1 MESGNKS
8 SPFLYMNECIQCQS
22 AKNGGVEAFIA
33 HLAFEHSVPTEWPS
47 DRAARL
53 TGAEAKRPYTTV
65 AATRKKRRKLTTPR
79 PLNSFMVFA
88 QHIRRNVLAI
98 FDTASSSNV
107 SRLLGE
113 AWNLIPKE
121 VRALY
126 DEEAARLSKIH
137 NIEFPTYKYQPKPRQ
152 WQSNGVAA
160 SASPAT
166 NTPDESLPTRAHPP
180 SGSTPIS
187 WLPPSAVLTIST
199 SVEQPSSPVAIKPEP
214 PSPPPQTP
222 QLPPILPPSFRS
234 TSPTRSRMA
243 IHDTHPT
250 SIESCTSQS
259 TSKLVR
265 IAPAIPASIAPPR
278 TVIKSES
285 LGYLEQN
292 SNDPFSPCLSTSSPL
307 SRTPSP
313 AQQFTSMQ
321 DSIIPP
327 VENQLPQKLSIEA
340 AAQQTLAS
348 DLTILHKL
356 INQAATSSQQ
366 MHQPQ
371 AQSQS
376 KPCILLTPIQS
387 DIGQQAIISCGQ
399 SSTVPT
405 LLTCGS
411 TIYVALT
418 VLPSPLEPTPG
429 VRISVNQEQTIL
441 EKQRLT
447 RSDENLSGSNLV
459 KLMRS
464 LDANQTQ
471 STTSSRLG
479 ELLRAAAA
487 AAATTSQ

>member
-1 MESGNKS
+1 MELGDKS

-33 HLAFEHSVPTEWPS
+33 HLAFEHSIPTEWPS

-152 WQSNGVAA
+152 WQPSSAAA

-166 NTPDESLPTRAHPP
+166 STLDESPPTRAHPP
-180 SGSTPIS
+180 SVSTPLS
-187 WLPPSAVLTIST
+187 WLPSSAVLTIST
-199 SVEQPSSPVAIKPEP
+199 SHTTASVERPSSPVKIKPEP
-214 PSPPPQTP
+214 PSPPPQAP
-222 QLPPILPPSFRS
+222 QSPPIPPPSFKS
-234 TSPTRSRMA
+234 TSPTRSRMV
-243 IHDTHPT
+243 IHDIHPT
-250 SIESCTSQS
+250 SVESCTSQS
-259 TSKLVR
+259 ASKLVK
-265 IAPAIPASIAPPR
+265 IAPAIPAPIAPPG
-278 TVIKSES
+278 TAIKSEP
-285 LGYLEQN
+285 LGYPEQN

-313 AQQFTSMQ
+313 IQQFISMQ
-321 DSIIPP
+321 ENITPP
-327 VENQLPQKLSIEA
+327 VENQLPQKPPIEA
-340 AAQQTLAS
+340 ATQQPLAS

-366 MHQPQ
+366 MHQPRS
-371 AQSQS
+371 QSDS

-387 DIGQQAIISCGQ
+387 DIGQRAIISCGQ
-399 SSTVPT
+399 SSTIPT

-418 VLPSPLEPTPG
+418 VLPSPLEPASE
-429 VRISVNQEQTIL
+429 VRIPANQEQ
-441 EKQRLT
+441 RLT
-447 RSDENLSGSNLV
+447 TSDENLSGSDLV
-459 KLMRS
+459 KLVRS
-464 LDANQTQ
+464 LDANQMQ
-471 STTSSRLG
+471 STANSRLG

-487 AAATTSQ
+487 AAAATSQ